1 MIVSVMADSSPR
13 SNAQSLIT
21 WLDATVVAVALAV
34 VVGGITRLTESG
46 LSITEWKPVSG
57 VLPPLSTADW
67 AAAFEGYLQIPEAQT
82 VHKGITLGAFKALYW
97 WEWVHRILARLVGLV
112 IAVPYFW
119 FLARRRLPASLR
131 LRLAF
136 LPVLV
141 AAQGVLGWYMV
152 SSGLSGRISVSQY
165 RLVAHL
171 ALALVILVIAL
182 WTSASL
188 RAARDGAPEGGAGA
202 GGAGAGGAGAGGAG
216 TGGAGTGG
224 AGAGGALRED
234 ARPGSPPRDSAGA
247 GWWPRLTDAFAIW
260 TFAVILTGGFVAGLD
275 AGKIFNTFPLMG
287 GQWVPPAYWMQAG
300 FLANAFE
307 NPVAAQFHHRVLAI
321 ATVLIALALWIGA
334 KAHNAPARLLTAQ
347 RNVALVA
354 SVQVGL
360 GIVTLLLSVPVAVA
374 ALHQLVAVAMLGAAV
389 IAAHAARR

>member
-1 MIVSVMADSSPR
+1 MPDSSPR
-13 SNAQSLIT
+13 PNLPSLIT

-57 VLPPLSTADW
+57 VLPPLNAADW
-67 AAAFEGYLQIPEAQT
+67 AAAFQDYLQIPEAQT

-97 WEWVHRILARLVGLV
+97 WEWMHRILARLVGLV

-119 FLARRRLPASLR
+119 FLARRRLPATLR

-141 AAQGVLGWYMV
+141 AAQGALGWYMV
-152 SSGLSGRISVSQY
+152 SSGLSGRTSVSQY

-188 RAARDGAPEGGAGA
+188 RAARDGAPAVGASA
-202 GGAGAGGAGAGGAG
+202 GDARAGSAPCDAAG
-216 TGGAGTGG
+216 TG
-224 AGAGGALRED
+224 
-234 ARPGSPPRDSAGA
+234 
-247 GWWPRLTDAFAIW
+247 WWPGLTDAFAIW
-260 TFAVILTGGFVAGLD
+260 TFGVILTGGFVAGLD
-275 AGKIFNTFPLMG
+275 AGKVFNTFPLMG
-287 GQWVPPAYWMQAG
+287 GQWVPPGYWMHAG
-300 FLANAFE
+300 FFANAFD

-321 ATVLIALALWIGA
+321 ATVLMALALWIGA
-334 KAHNAPARLLTAQ
+334 SARNAPARMVTAQ

-354 SVQVGL
+354 AVQVGL

-374 ALHQLVAVAMLGAAV
+374 ALHQLVAVALLAAV
-389 IAAHAARR
+389 VLAAHEARG